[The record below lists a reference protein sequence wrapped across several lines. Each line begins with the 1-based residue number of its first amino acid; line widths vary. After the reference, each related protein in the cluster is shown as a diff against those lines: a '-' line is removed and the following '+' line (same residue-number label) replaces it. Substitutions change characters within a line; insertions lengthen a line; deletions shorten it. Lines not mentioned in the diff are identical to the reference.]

1 ENCSFSS
8 IVRRTE
14 PQPPHEEANSM
25 GKLRVLSAEGDTQH
39 SWNLAEVEAGDA
51 EAEAAVREAERIF
64 KAARRAGS
72 TAIRVTQGQA
82 PVRIDRFDQTAEQII
97 LVPRIVG
104 G

>member
-1 ENCSFSS
+1 M
-8 IVRRTE
+8 
-14 PQPPHEEANSM
+14 SM
-25 GKLRVLSAEGDTQH
+25 LRVLSSEGDTRYE
-39 SWNLAEVEAGDA
+39 WDVAEVTAGDA

-72 TAIRVTQGQA
+72 TAFSVTQGQA

>member
-1 ENCSFSS
+1 M
-8 IVRRTE
+8 
-14 PQPPHEEANSM
+14 SM
-25 GKLRVLSAEGDTQH
+25 LRVLSSEGDTRYE
-39 SWNLAEVEAGDA
+39 WNLAEVEAGDA

-64 KAARRAGS
+64 KAARRNGS
-72 TAIRVTQGQA
+72 TAFSVTQGQA